1 MPSFLVD
8 DCSVYYEV
16 FGRGRRV
23 IFLNGSGSNIEAVRP
38 LMDILGKY
46 GAVAIHDQRGLGQ
59 SSVPNG
65 PYTMAQYAQDALA
78 LADHLGWETFAVCGI
93 SFGGMVAQELAVTA
107 PQRFERLGLL
117 CTSAGGAGGS
127 SYPLHELENL
137 SADQRQEIYPRLL
150 DERFTEEWFES
161 HPNDRMYRTVAART
175 IDAEKRRGEII
186 QLEARENHD
195 VWDRLH
201 LITCE
206 TLVASGK
213 YDGIAPSENGRAI
226 ASRIAGAI
234 FQEYEGGH
242 LFIVQDKR
250 VVADLIEFI
259 FHSERGDVKDE

>member
-1 MPSFLVD
+1 MPSFLVG

-46 GAVAIHDQRGLGQ
+46 GEVAIHDQRGLGK

-65 PYTMAQYAQDALA
+65 PYTMSQYAQDALA
-78 LADHLGWETFAVCGI
+78 LADHLGWETFGVCGM
-93 SFGGMVAQELAVTA
+93 SFGGMVAQELAVSA
-107 PQRFERLGLL
+107 PQRVERLALL

-161 HPNDRMYRTVAART
+161 HPNDRVYRNVAART
-175 IDAEKRRGEII
+175 IDAEKRRGEVL
-186 QLEARENHD
+186 QLEARKNHD

-201 LITCE
+201 LITCA

-213 YDGIAPSENGRAI
+213 FDGIAPPANGRAI
-226 ASRIAGAI
+226 ASRIASAS

-250 VVADLIEFI
+250 VLVDLIEFV
-259 FHSERGDVKDE
+259 FHSERGVS

>member
-1 MPSFLVD
+1 MPNFHVG
-8 DCSVYYEV
+8 DCSMYYEV
-16 FGRGRRV
+16 LGTGQRM

-46 GAVAIHDQRGLGQ
+46 GEVAIHDQRGLGK

-65 PYTMAQYAQDALA
+65 PYTMSQYAQDALA
-78 LADHLGWETFAVCGI
+78 LADHLGWETFAVCGM

-107 PQRFERLGLL
+107 PQRVERLALL

-161 HPNDRMYRTVAART
+161 HPNDRVYRNVAART
-175 IDAEKRRGEII
+175 VDAEKRRGEIL
-186 QLEARENHD
+186 QLQARKDHD

-206 TLVASGK
+206 TLVVSGK
-213 YDGIAPSENGRAI
+213 YDGIAPSQNGQTI
-226 ASRIAGAI
+226 ASRIASAS

-250 VVADLIEFI
+250 VLVDLIEFV
-259 FHSERGDVKDE
+259 FHSERGDL

>member
-1 MPSFLVD
+1 MPTFLVG

-16 FGRGRRV
+16 LGTGQRL

-38 LMDILGKY
+38 LIGILGKY
-46 GAVAIHDQRGLGQ
+46 GEVAIHDQRGLGKL
-59 SSVPNG
+59 SVPNG
-65 PYTMAQYAQDALA
+65 PYTMAQYANDALA
-78 LADHLGWETFAVCGI
+78 LADHLEWETFAVCGM

-107 PQRFERLGLL
+107 PQRVERLALL

-161 HPNDRMYRTVAART
+161 HPNDRVYGKIAERT
-175 IDAEKRRGEII
+175 IDAEKRRGEIL
-186 QLEARENHD
+186 QLEARRNHD

-201 LITCE
+201 RITCE

-213 YDGIAPSENGRAI
+213 FDGIAPSINGQSI
-226 ASRIAGAI
+226 ASRIAGAN

-250 VVADLIEFI
+250 VLVDLIEFI
-259 FHSERGDVKDE
+259 FHSERGDS

>member
-1 MPSFLVD
+1 MPSFLVG

-16 FGRGRRV
+16 FGRGQRV

-46 GAVAIHDQRGLGQ
+46 GEVAIHDQRGLGK

-78 LADHLGWETFAVCGI
+78 LADHLGWETFAVCGM

-107 PQRFERLGLL
+107 PQRVERLALL

-161 HPNDRMYRTVAART
+161 HPNDRVYRNVTVRNS
-175 IDAEKRRGEII
+175 DDESRRGETL
-186 QLEARENHD
+186 QLQARKNHD
-195 VWDRLH
+195 VWERLH

-213 YDGIAPSENGRAI
+213 YDGIAASKNGRAI
-226 ASRIAGAI
+226 TSRIAGAK
-234 FQEYEGGH
+234 FEEYEGGH

-250 VVADLIEFI
+250 VLVDLIEFV
-259 FHSERGDVKDE
+259 FHPERGDSQHE

>member
-8 DCSVYYEV
+8 DCFVYYEV
-16 FGRGRRV
+16 FGAGRRV

-46 GAVAIHDQRGLGQ
+46 GEVAIHDQRGLGK
-59 SSVPNG
+59 SSVPDG

-78 LADHLGWETFAVCGI
+78 LADHLGWETFAVCGM

-107 PQRFERLGLL
+107 PQRVERLALL

-127 SYPLHELENL
+127 SYPLHELANL
-137 SADQRQEIYPRLL
+137 SSEQRQEIYPRLL
-150 DERFTEEWFES
+150 DERFTDEWFES
-161 HPNDRMYRTVAART
+161 HPKDRVYRTVAT
-175 IDAEKRRGEII
+175 QNTDDEQRRGEIL
-186 QLEARENHD
+186 QLQARKNHN

-201 LITCE
+201 LISCA

-213 YDGIAPSENGRAI
+213 YDGIAPSQNGQAI
-226 ASRIAGAI
+226 GSRIASAS

-242 LFIVQDKR
+242 PFIVQDKS
-250 VVADLIEFI
+250 VFVDLIEFI
-259 FHSERGDVKDE
+259 FHQERGDL

>member
-8 DCSVYYEV
+8 DCFVYYEV
-16 FGRGRRV
+16 FGKGQRL

-46 GAVAIHDQRGLGQ
+46 GEVAIHDQRGLGK

-65 PYTMAQYAQDALA
+65 PYSMGQYAQDALA
-78 LADHLGWETFAVCGI
+78 LADHLGWGTFAVCGI
-93 SFGGMVAQELAVTA
+93 SFGGMVAQELAVIA
-107 PQRFERLGLL
+107 PQRVERLALL

-127 SYPLHELENL
+127 SYPLHELDNL
-137 SADQRQEIYPRLL
+137 SSDQRQAIYPGLL

-161 HPNDRMYRTVAART
+161 HPNDRVYGNVAAST
-175 IDAEKRRGEII
+175 IDVEKRRGEIL
-186 QLEARENHD
+186 QLEARKNHD

-213 YDGIAPSENGRAI
+213 FDGIAPSINGQSI
-226 ASRIAGAI
+226 ASRIARAN

-242 LFIVQDKR
+242 LCIVQDKR
-250 VVADLIEFI
+250 VLVDLIEFI
-259 FHSERGDVKDE
+259 FQPGRGDS